1 MYKNFTSVAEV
12 LGKVGVAALPGE
24 ILEVMVGDTVRVSA
38 EIDYRG
44 PALDDEFYAAI
55 GNRFVVFDE
64 IWPSNLPVE
73 DDPERFPHFDQSF
86 DWVTYSMSALIPIT
100 EIGLFPWTPGD
111 FDLYVKLD
119 GHPEAGMPELAN
131 VIRVMLLAEF
141 QDFGITSYEKV

>member
-1 MYKNFTSVAEV
+1 MYRNFTSVAEV
-12 LGKVGVAALPGE
+12 LGRIGVAALPGE
-24 ILEVMVGDTVRVSA
+24 ILPVMVGDTVRVSA

-44 PALDDEFYAAI
+44 PALDDHFYAAI
-55 GNRFVVFDE
+55 GNRFIVFDE
-64 IWPSNLPVE
+64 IWPSGLVPV
-73 DDPERFPHFDQSF
+73 HFAQSF
-86 DWVTYSMSALIPIT
+86 DWVTYPLVADIPIT

-141 QDFGITSYEKV
+141 QNFGITSYEKV